1 MKTDT
6 LENILII
13 CVLLFI
19 LNTYIGLWI
28 FPILIGVSLELLL
41 VLTVAASLAI
51 NHYRKPKIL

>member
-6 LENILII
+6 LENILIM